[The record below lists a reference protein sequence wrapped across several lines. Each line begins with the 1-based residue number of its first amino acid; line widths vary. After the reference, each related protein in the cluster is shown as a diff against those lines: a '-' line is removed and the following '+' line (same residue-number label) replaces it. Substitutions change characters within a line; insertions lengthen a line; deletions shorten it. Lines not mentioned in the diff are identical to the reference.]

1 MAQFD
6 KKDGIITFI
15 RRGKMKGE
23 TTEKREAN
31 RSEKGGGEEGI
42 GSRLKLNVSSRQI
55 IIFLIEFMAVSVVF
69 LCIWY
74 YIGEFYQCVI
84 FFFAKNILIAMG
96 YTQLQISAVRLS
108 HAYLVNFNLVPLF
121 ALAIATP
128 KMSPK
133 SRIEMLAVGIPLIFL
148 LHIFD
153 LVAHFPM
160 YFYGSE
166 IAKLVVYSIGVGN
179 VAMPF
184 VIWFV
189 YFVKKFY

>member
-1 MAQFD
+1 
-6 KKDGIITFI
+6 
-15 RRGKMKGE
+15 MKSE
-23 TTEKREAN
+23 TTENREAN
-31 RSEKGGGEEGI
+31 RSEKGGEEGI

-55 IIFLIEFMAVSVVF
+55 IIFLIEFMAFSVVF

-74 YIGEFYQCVI
+74 YIGGFYQCII

-128 KMSPK
+128 KMPLK
-133 SRIEMLAVGIPLIFL
+133 SRIEMLAAGIPLIFL
-148 LHIFD
+148 LHVFD
-153 LVAHFPM
+153 LVMHFPM

-189 YFVKKFY
+189 FFVKNFIKFVEKEKLYA

>member
-1 MAQFD
+1 
-6 KKDGIITFI
+6 
-15 RRGKMKGE
+15 MKGKA
-23 TTEKREAN
+23 TEKRKAYTN
-31 RSEKGGGEEGI
+31 KEKRGEEERRRGE
-42 GSRLKLNVSSRQI
+42 LKLNVSSRQI

-74 YIGEFYQCVI
+74 YIGEFYQRVI

-128 KMSPK
+128 KMPLK

-148 LHIFD
+148 LHVFD
-153 LVAHFPM
+153 LVMHFPM

-189 YFVKKFY
+189 FFVKKFY

>member
-1 MAQFD
+1 M
-6 KKDGIITFI
+6 
-15 RRGKMKGE
+15 RGKATEKQKVY
-23 TTEKREAN
+23 TKEKREEE
-31 RSEKGGGEEGI
+31 RRRGG
-42 GSRLKLNVSSRQI
+42 LKLNVSSKQI
-55 IIFLIEFMAVSVVF
+55 IIFLIEFMAVSAVF

-74 YIGEFYQCVI
+74 YIGEFYQCII

-128 KMSPK
+128 KMPLR
-133 SRIEMLAVGIPLIFL
+133 SRIEMLTVGIPLIFL
-148 LHIFD
+148 LHVFD

-189 YFVKKFY
+189 FFVKNFKFVEKEKLYAF

>member
-1 MAQFD
+1 
-6 KKDGIITFI
+6 
-15 RRGKMKGE
+15 MKGE

-31 RSEKGGGEEGI
+31 RSENGEGGEKGK
-42 GSRLKLNVSSRQI
+42 GSGLQLNVSSRQI

-69 LCIWY
+69 LCVWY
-74 YIGEFYQCVI
+74 YIGEFYQCII

-128 KMSPK
+128 KMPLK
-133 SRIEMLAVGIPLIFL
+133 SRIEMLAVGTPLIFL
-148 LHIFD
+148 LHVFD

-166 IAKLVVYSIGVGN
+166 IAKFIVYSIGVGDI
-179 VAMPF
+179 VLPF
-184 VIWFV
+184 IIWFIFL
-189 YFVKKFY
+189 YRI

>member
-128 KMSPK
+128 KMPLK

-148 LHIFD
+148 LHVFD
-153 LVAHFPM
+153 LVMHFPM
-160 YFYGSE
+160 YFF
-166 IAKLVVYSIGVGN
+166 IARKLRNLLYIQ
-179 VAMPF
+179 
-184 VIWFV
+184 
-189 YFVKKFY
+189 

>member
-1 MAQFD
+1 MKGKAEKQ
-6 KKDGIITFI
+6 KAYTNEEGREEER
-15 RRGKMKGE
+15 RRGG
-23 TTEKREAN
+23 
-31 RSEKGGGEEGI
+31 
-42 GSRLKLNVSSRQI
+42 LKLNVSSKQI
-55 IIFLIEFMAVSVVF
+55 IIFLIEFMAISVVF

-128 KMSPK
+128 KIPLK
-133 SRIEMLAVGIPLIFL
+133 SRIEMLAVGVPLMFL
-148 LHIFD
+148 LHVFD

-160 YFYGSE
+160 YFYDSE
-166 IAKLVVYSIGVGN
+166 IAKFIIYSIGIGDIVL
-179 VAMPF
+179 PF
-184 VIWFV
+184 IIWFIFS
-189 YFVKKFY
+189 YRIY

>member
-1 MAQFD
+1 
-6 KKDGIITFI
+6 
-15 RRGKMKGE
+15 MKGE

-31 RSEKGGGEEGI
+31 RSEDEGGE

-55 IIFLIEFMAVSVVF
+55 IIFLIKFMTVSVVF

-74 YIGEFYQCVI
+74 YIGEFYQSVI

-96 YTQLQISAVRLS
+96 YTRLQISAVRLS

-128 KMSPK
+128 KIPLK
-133 SRIEMLAVGIPLIFL
+133 SRIEMLAVGVPLMFL
-148 LHIFD
+148 LHVFD

-160 YFYGSE
+160 YFYDSE
-166 IAKLVVYSIGVGN
+166 IAKFIIYSIGIGDIVL
-179 VAMPF
+179 PF
-184 VIWFV
+184 IIWFIFS
-189 YFVKKFY
+189 YRIY